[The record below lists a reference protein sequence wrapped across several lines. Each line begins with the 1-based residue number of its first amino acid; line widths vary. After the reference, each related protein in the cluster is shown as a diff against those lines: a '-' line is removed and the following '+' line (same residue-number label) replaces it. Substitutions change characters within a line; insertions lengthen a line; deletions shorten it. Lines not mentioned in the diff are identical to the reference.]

1 VDIGE
6 LSWTSALGQ
15 AELVRAGEVSPTELV
30 DAAIARIESVNPQIN
45 AVIHERYEKAR
56 KEAAEGP
63 PAGPFTGVPLL
74 LKDLECI
81 SDGDPHTGG
90 SVVLRDAGFVA
101 DHDSF
106 LAAKFKAAGFVILGR
121 TNAPEAGS
129 MITTEPV
136 AYGPSRN
143 PWDLSRSTGGSS
155 GGSAAAVAA
164 GCTAVAHAND
174 GGGSIRIP
182 ASECGL
188 VGLKPSR
195 GRVSLG
201 PDTSEAWMG
210 SVTDHCVAHTV
221 ADSAAVLDAISGYMP
236 GDPYTAPPPAETFA
250 ESARPGRTPK
260 LRVGFCAS
268 ASLAGLSIDP
278 ECTAAVRNTAGLLE
292 SLGHHV
298 GEEHPEALGDQGF
311 QPRFITIVAASAA
324 HLIEV
329 WGEEIGREI
338 DPAELEPLNTMF
350 VQMGRTVT
358 AAQYLAAVS
367 WLHEY
372 SRRMATWWEKHDI
385 LVTPVL
391 AAPPPPIGW
400 LSDPDQGLART
411 TELLQYTAQF
421 NVTGQPAVSL
431 PLHMTADGL
440 PVGVQLVAAYGRED
454 LLLSLAADIEQA
466 APWAARRPPVHA

>member
-6 LSWTSALGQ
+6 ITWTSALSQ
-15 AELVRAGEVSPTELV
+15 AELVRAGEVSAAELV
-30 DAAIARIESVNPQIN
+30 DAAIGRIEDVNPQIN
-45 AVIHERYEKAR
+45 AVIHERFERAR
-56 KEAAEGP
+56 KEAAQDLP
-63 PAGPFTGVPLL
+63 DGPFSGVPLL
-74 LKDLECI
+74 LKDLDCLSE
-81 SDGDPHTGG
+81 GDSHTGG

-136 AYGPSRN
+136 AFGPTRN
-143 PWDLSRSTGGSS
+143 PWDLSRSSGGSS

-201 PDTSEAWMG
+201 PDTGESWAG
-210 SVTDHCVAHTV
+210 SIIDHCVTRTV

-236 GDPYTAPPPAETFA
+236 GDPYAAPPPPETFA
-250 ESARPGRTPK
+250 ASARPGRTPR

-268 ASLAGLSIDP
+268 PSQAALSIDP
-278 ECTAAVRNTAGLLE
+278 ECADAVRGAGALLE
-292 SLGHHV
+292 SLGHRV
-298 GEEHPEALGDQGF
+298 GEEHPSALNDEGF
-311 QPRFITIVAASAA
+311 QPRFITVVSASAA

-338 DPAELEPLNTMF
+338 DSAELEPLNTMF
-350 VQMGRTVT
+350 VQMGRMVS
-358 AAQYLAAVS
+358 APQYLAAVS

-372 SRRMATWWEKHDI
+372 SRRMAMWWEDHDI

-391 AAPPPPIGW
+391 AGPPPPIGW
-400 LSDPDQGLART
+400 VSDPEQGLART
-411 TELLQYTAQF
+411 IELLQYTAQF

-440 PVGVQLVAAYGRED
+440 PVGVQLVARYGRED

-466 APWAARRPPVHA
+466 APWADRRPPVHA